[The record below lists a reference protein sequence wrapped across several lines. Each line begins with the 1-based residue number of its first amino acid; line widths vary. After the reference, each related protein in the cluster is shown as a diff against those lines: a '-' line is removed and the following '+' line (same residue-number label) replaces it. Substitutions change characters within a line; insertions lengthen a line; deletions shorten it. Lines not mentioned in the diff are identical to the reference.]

1 MTKETSITRKNA
13 LQQKLAKH
21 EAAMQDTQ
29 DSIDTQ
35 SDQIQLL
42 RERLRDQ
49 EKERKRINRK
59 YKAAYQTMID
69 TLQQELTDME

>member
-1 MTKETSITRKNA
+1 MTKETSITRWNA
-13 LQQKLAKH
+13 LQQKLAEHK
-21 EAAMQDTQ
+21 AAMQDTQ

-69 TLQQELTDME
+69 ALQQELTDME